1 MREIT
6 ITEGLVE
13 LKLLDKRINDA
24 TKKDWVAAGRRVSS
38 EVNHMKKDDFIK
50 QVKADYE
57 SVNALI
63 KNRAAIKSAIV
74 KSNAETVVE
83 VAGERMTVAEAIERK
98 TSIEYDKALLN
109 SLKRDY
115 ADAKDAVVG
124 MDAQIEAAI
133 DKMSVSLAGSEKKD
147 LGDEQIKLMK
157 AYREAN
163 EWAIV
168 DPLGIEKE
176 INALAERI
184 DSFEANVD
192 TALSL
197 SNAVTKITVQ

>member
-38 EVNHMKKDDFIK
+38 EVSHMKKDDFIK

-57 SVNALI
+57 SANALI

-109 SLKRDY
+109 SLKHDY
-115 ADAKDAVVG
+115 ADAKDAVAG
-124 MDAQIEAAI
+124 MDLQIEAAI

-176 INALAERI
+176 INALSERI

-197 SNAVTKITVQ
+197 SNAVTKITVE